1 VSVGNFGTDAE
12 QTTEQPAKHQPRPML
27 LNLPAT
33 LAIARYR
40 YTFTIT
46 RTLQSPAYI
55 GSALRGAFGH
65 ALRRASVPRGHR
77 PDPKLL
83 QHTPYAHIF
92 EPAPRPD
99 IGIANSA
106 TIPPPYIIEPAHL
119 DDRRDYPPGSQY
131 HFSLV
136 LIGRA
141 RHYLPLISYAW
152 QQAFKT
158 ADGVA
163 RGQAELTAIAIEHK
177 DHWQDLYD
185 GTRIAEHDNH
195 ITLPDSVPDRV
206 TLHIST
212 PLRLQHNGVAL
223 GVERLDAQTLLTQLQ
238 RRLSLTA
245 QIHLGITP
253 EADYSALKTQAAQV
267 ESHKSLRWYDWQRY
281 SNRQQQH
288 MHLGG
293 VIGDWELA
301 GLAPEHARALQI
313 GQWLHLGKNTTFGL
327 GRYTL
332 TEHTP

>member
-1 VSVGNFGTDAE
+1 
-12 QTTEQPAKHQPRPML
+12 
-27 LNLPAT
+27 
-33 LAIARYR
+33 
-40 YTFTIT
+40 
-46 RTLQSPAYI
+46 
-55 GSALRGAFGH
+55 
-65 ALRRASVPRGHR
+65 
-77 PDPKLL
+77 
-83 QHTPYAHIF
+83 
-92 EPAPRPD
+92 
-99 IGIANSA
+99 
-106 TIPPPYIIEPAHL
+106 
-119 DDRRDYPPGSQY
+119 
-131 HFSLV
+131 
-136 LIGRA
+136 
-141 RHYLPLISYAW
+141 YLPLISYAW

-332 TEHTP
+332 TTHP

>member
-1 VSVGNFGTDAE
+1 MSAP
-12 QTTEQPAKHQPRPML
+12 TTQVPAR
-27 LNLPAT
+27 
-33 LAIARYR
+33 
-40 YTFTIT
+40 
-46 RTLQSPAYI
+46 LQRALESQQDWGRAGVHLVPIRHHSPACALAL
-55 GSALRGAFGH
+55 SALLEEVRPTAVLIEGPAEYT
-65 ALRRASVPRGHR
+65 ALLSALQ
-77 PDPKLL
+77 DP
-83 QHTPYAHIF
+83 
-92 EPAPRPD
+92 
-99 IGIANSA
+99 A
-106 TIPPPYIIEPAHL
+106 TIPPANITGPARL
-119 DDRRDYPPGSQY
+119 DDRRDYPPGSAYQL
-131 HFSLV
+131 SLV

-177 DHWQDLYD
+177 DHWEEIYD

-267 ESHKSLRWYDWQRY
+267 ESHKNLRWYDWQRY
-281 SNRQQQH
+281 SNRQQRH

-293 VIGDWELA
+293 VIGEWTLA

-313 GQWLHLGKNTTFGL
+313 EQWLHLGKNTTFGL

>member
-1 VSVGNFGTDAE
+1 MADNKNCETMPKYCP
-12 QTTEQPAKHQPRPML
+12 QPANPHPGTML

-33 LAIARYR
+33 LPIARYR

-77 PDPKLL
+77 PEPELL
-83 QHTPYAHIF
+83 QHTPYTHIF

-99 IGIANSA
+99 IGLANPA
-106 TIPPPYIIEPAHL
+106 TIPPPYSIEPARL

-131 HFSLV
+131 QFSLV

-152 QQAFKT
+152 QQAFRT
-158 ADGVA
+158 AEGIA
-163 RGQAELTAIAIEHK
+163 RGQGELAAIAIERE
-177 DHWQDLYD
+177 DGWQELYD
-185 GTRIAEHDNH
+185 GERIAEHDNH
-195 ITLPDSVPDRV
+195 ITLPDTVPDRL
-206 TLHIST
+206 TLRLLT

-223 GVERLDAQTLLTQLQ
+223 GVERIGAQTLLTQLQ

-253 EADYSALKTQAAQV
+253 QADYLALKNQAAQV
-267 ESHKSLRWYDWQRY
+267 ASHKNLRWYDWQRY
-281 SNRQQQH
+281 SNRQQRH

-313 GQWLHLGKNTTFGL
+313 EQWLHLGKNTTFGL

-332 TEHTP
+332 TEHP

>member
-1 VSVGNFGTDAE
+1 
-12 QTTEQPAKHQPRPML
+12 ML

-77 PDPKLL
+77 PEPELL
-83 QHTPYAHIF
+83 KNTPYTHIF

-99 IGIANSA
+99 IGIANPA
-106 TIPPPYIIEPAHL
+106 TIPPPSIIEPAHL

-177 DHWQDLYD
+177 DHWEEIYD

-267 ESHKSLRWYDWQRY
+267 ESHKNLRWHDWQRY

-293 VIGDWELA
+293 VIGDWELV